1 MLKKR
6 PPRRSRNT
14 EPKLQHWSA
23 RSVHS
28 QWRSTCLKNATV
40 ATRKQ
45 QRALLHHQRS
55 AACGVQRGCQM
66 IQLPRSTFY
75 DRAGTPSSPCLSD
88 ARLLERIG
96 YIQDALSGDGYRRVT
111 RALQAQG
118 YGIHHRRGAR
128 IMRQPGLGIQS
139 KRRFVRTTDRQHD
152 GPVFPNLYRNRIP
165 DRPDQIWVAD
175 MTFIRIER
183 GVVYLAVI
191 LDACSR
197 KVIGYAL
204 GRQIDTQLTLAAL
217 KAAGIQRRP
226 VPGTCIHHSDRGCQ
240 EASAEYRHAL
250 HEDGLMGSM
259 SSVANPYDNAQ
270 AESLMKTLKVEEVY
284 LAGYESFSD
293 VAARRPIFIEEVYN
307 TQRLHSALGYL
318 SPHPFEVKRARQGG
332 QFS

>member
-1 MLKKR
+1 MVSITSGSPESGGNPVWGFNL
-6 PPRRSRNT
+6 
-14 EPKLQHWSA
+14 
-23 RSVHS
+23 
-28 QWRSTCLKNATV
+28 NAG
-40 ATRKQ
+40 
-45 QRALLHHQRS
+45 S
-55 AACGVQRGCQM
+55 
-66 IQLPRSTFY
+66 
-75 DRAGTPSSPCLSD
+75 
-88 ARLLERIG
+88 
-96 YIQDALSGDGYRRVT
+96 
-111 RALQAQG
+111 
-118 YGIHHRRGAR
+118 
-128 IMRQPGLGIQS
+128 
-139 KRRFVRTTDRQHD
+139 FVPQIVSMTGRC
-152 GPVFPNLYRNRIP
+152 FPICT
-165 DRPDQIWVAD
+165 A
-175 MTFIRIER
+175 ER

-240 EASAEYRHAL
+240 WASAEYRRAL
-250 HEDGLMGSM
+250 HEYGLMGSM
-259 SSVANPYDNAQ
+259 RSVANPYDNAQ